1 MKKVFEVIKKIVV
14 SLVVTVFFIFAV
26 IMAILL
32 INYND
37 YGVSQ
42 FGNTSLILV
51 KEDTSADYK
60 KGDLV
65 VVESKR
71 IDKYNKGD
79 ELFIYK
85 VVDKNVEIEIGKLN
99 KIYENEKELG
109 FENGSVYDIKFIAGT
124 PTKVY
129 SGVGN
134 FLSIV
139 ESKMGFLFI
148 ILVPSF
154 LIFVYEI
161 YALIIEFKYG
171 SED

>member
-1 MKKVFEVIKKIVV
+1 MKEVFKIIKKIVV
-14 SLVVTVFFIFAV
+14 GLFVSVFFIFAI
-26 IMAILL
+26 IMAVLL

-51 KEDTSADYK
+51 KEDTSANYK

-85 VVDKNVEIEIGKLN
+85 VVDKNVDIEIGKLN
-99 KIYENEKELG
+99 KIYENENELG
-109 FENGSVYDIKFIAGT
+109 VENGSVYDIKFIAGT

-129 SGVGN
+129 SGIGN
-134 FLSIV
+134 FLSVV
-139 ESKMGFLFI
+139 ESRMGFLFI

-161 YALIIEFKYG
+161 YALVIEFKYG
-171 SED
+171 SEN

>member
-1 MKKVFEVIKKIVV
+1 MKKVFEVIKKIVIGVLV
-14 SLVVTVFFIFAV
+14 SVFFAFAIV
-26 IMAILL
+26 MAVLL

-37 YGVSQ
+37 YGVSV
-42 FGNTSLILV
+42 FGNTSLIII
-51 KEDTSADYK
+51 KDDTSADYK

-65 VVESKR
+65 LVESKR
-71 IDKYNKGD
+71 IDKYNIGD

-85 VVDKNVEIEIGKLN
+85 VSDQTVELEIGKLN

-129 SGVGN
+129 SGIGN
-134 FLSIV
+134 FLSVV

-161 YALIIEFKYG
+161 YALVIEFKYG
-171 SED
+171 SDN

>member
-1 MKKVFEVIKKIVV
+1 MKEVFKIIKKIVV
-14 SLVVTVFFIFAV
+14 GLFVSVFFIFAI

-51 KEDTSADYK
+51 KDDTSANYK

-79 ELFIYK
+79 ELFFSKKILSPTQIRIILP
-85 VVDKNVEIEIGKLN
+85 EIEKV
-99 KIYENEKELG
+99 ENII
-109 FENGSVYDIKFIAGT
+109 V
-124 PTKVY
+124 
-129 SGVGN
+129 
-134 FLSIV
+134 SIRR
-139 ESKMGFLFI
+139 
-148 ILVPSF
+148 
-154 LIFVYEI
+154 
-161 YALIIEFKYG
+161 
-171 SED
+171 

>member
-1 MKKVFEVIKKIVV
+1 MKEVFKIIKKIVV
-14 SLVVTVFFIFAV
+14 GLFVSVFFIFAI

-51 KEDTSADYK
+51 KDDTSANYK

-85 VVDKNVEIEIGKLN
+85 VVDKNVDIESGKLN
-99 KIYENEKELG
+99 KIY
-109 FENGSVYDIKFIAGT
+109 D
-124 PTKVY
+124 
-129 SGVGN
+129 
-134 FLSIV
+134 
-139 ESKMGFLFI
+139 
-148 ILVPSF
+148 
-154 LIFVYEI
+154 
-161 YALIIEFKYG
+161 
-171 SED
+171 

>member
-1 MKKVFEVIKKIVV
+1 MKEVFKIIKKIVV
-14 SLVVTVFFIFAV
+14 GLFVSVFFIFAI

-51 KEDTSADYK
+51 KEDTSANYK

-85 VVDKNVEIEIGKLN
+85 VVDKNVDIEIGKLN
-99 KIYENEKELG
+99 KIYENETIRG
-109 FENGSVYDIKFIAGT
+109 
-124 PTKVY
+124 
-129 SGVGN
+129 
-134 FLSIV
+134 
-139 ESKMGFLFI
+139 
-148 ILVPSF
+148 
-154 LIFVYEI
+154 
-161 YALIIEFKYG
+161 
-171 SED
+171 